1 MSRWRNG
8 YRRRFLPWNHRFNS
22 HQHDFINGIK
32 FVLIIVFVLPLLL
45 FTIITHLELSLGW
58 GSEGFFK
65 SYGPIPILAITLL
78 LT

>member
-8 YRRRFLPWNHRFNS
+8 YRRRFLPRHRRFNS
-22 HQHDFINGIK
+22 HQHDFTNGMI
-32 FVLIIVFVLPLLL
+32 FLIIIFVLPLLL

-58 GSEGFFK
+58 GSEGFVK
-65 SYGPIPILAITLL
+65 SYGPIPTLAITLL